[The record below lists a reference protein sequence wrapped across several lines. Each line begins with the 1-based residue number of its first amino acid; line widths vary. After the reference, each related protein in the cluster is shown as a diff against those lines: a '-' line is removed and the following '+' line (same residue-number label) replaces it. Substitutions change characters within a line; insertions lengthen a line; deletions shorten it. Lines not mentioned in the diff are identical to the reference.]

1 MLERW
6 FGLKA
11 HGTSVSTEILAGLT
25 TFMTMSYIIVVQP
38 AILSAAGMDFG
49 AVMMATCISAAV
61 ATLIMGIWANYPVA
75 LAPAMGENV
84 FFAFTIVIGM
94 GVAWQSALGMVLLS
108 GLFFI
113 VLSIFRVRELVLD
126 AVPLELRRAIAAGIG
141 AFILVLGLEHAGVL
155 VRRHDLWQRLFSA
168 QNAWQAL
175 TCGDW
180 TFAVDLTRVYGLGSA
195 WGAVQLVAGVGLFVM
210 LLLMWKRRRGA
221 LLIGMVVAA
230 ALALFLGLIKWQGL
244 ASAPPDI
251 GPTLWKFDLQGLF
264 TWELFPLVLVFLFM
278 DLFDTIGTLIG
289 VAEQAG
295 LTGPDGRL
303 PRARKAL
310 LADAVG
316 TTVGAALGT
325 STVTSYIESAAGV
338 QEGGRTGL
346 TAVVCAFGFLAAI
359 FFSPLVRMIG
369 NGVPVGEG
377 ITLYP
382 ITAAALIVVGGLML
396 KSLKGTQ
403 WKKWDTAIPAM
414 LIVLGIPFSYSIA
427 DGLAFGF
434 ISYPV
439 LRMISGR
446 GREVSWLMYLLGAIF
461 LLRYIFL

>member
-6 FGLKA
+6 FGLRA
-11 HGTSVSTEILAGLT
+11 HGTRVSTELVAGLT
-25 TFMTMSYIIVVQP
+25 TFMTMSYIIIVQP
-38 AILSAAGMDFG
+38 AILSSAGMDFG

-61 ATLIMGIWANYPVA
+61 STLIMGFWANYPVA

-84 FFAFTIVIGM
+84 FFAYTIVLGM
-94 GVAWQSALGMVLLS
+94 GVSWQNALGMVLLS
-108 GLFFI
+108 GVLFIF
-113 VLSIFRVRELVLD
+113 LSIFRVRELVLD

-155 VRRHDLWQRLFSA
+155 ARRHEVWQRLFSA
-168 QNAWQAL
+168 DNAWQAMARGEL
-175 TCGDW
+175 SF
-180 TFAVDLTRVYGLGSA
+180 FADLARVYSPGSC
-195 WGAVQLVAGVGLFVM
+195 WGHVQLVAGVGLAVM
-210 LLLMWKRRRGA
+210 VLLMWKKRRAA
-221 LLIGMVVAA
+221 LLTGMVAA
-230 ALALFLGLIKWQGL
+230 AGMALVLGMVKWQGL

-251 GPTLWKFDLQGLF
+251 GPTVWKFDLHGLF
-264 TWELFPLVLVFLFM
+264 TWKLFPLVLIFLFM

-289 VAEQAG
+289 VSEQAG

-303 PRARKAL
+303 PRARRAL

-346 TAVVCAFGFLAAI
+346 TAVVCALGFLAAI

-369 NGVPVGEG
+369 SGVPADGG
-377 ITLYP
+377 ATLYP
-382 ITAAALIVVGGLML
+382 ITAGALMVVGVLML
-396 KSLKGTQ
+396 KSLRGMP
-403 WKKWDTAIPAM
+403 WKRWDTSVPAA
-414 LIVLGIPFSYSIA
+414 LIVIGIPLSYSIA

-434 ISYPV
+434 ISLPA
-439 LRMISGR
+439 LKLLAGR
-446 GREVSWLMYLLGAIF
+446 GREVSWLIYLLGAVF